1 MDDLAGR
8 MAVVTGGGSGLGRPY
23 AWATDS
29 AVRILCWSSHALW
42 RWCRSSAPICSKS
55 SVSIARMLQ
64 AAVEQVF
71 ARDIEH
77 AVAAHILVHDLF
89 EPLKTLERADV
100 ARRDGSG
107 DDLVSAHPVGFQR
120 LEHGFF
126 KPSDVLV
133 VDLRR
138 FRFVVHHVPDGRL
151 RREPSFRVPEGVRRG
166 AGAKRRNC
174 ATASRPPA
182 APPRS

>member
-1 MDDLAGR
+1 MGGSSPGARAPPPPGKGQKRARLSPAKVRGAETMDDLAGR

-89 EPLKTLERADV
+89 EPLKTL
-100 ARRDGSG
+100 
-107 DDLVSAHPVGFQR
+107 
-120 LEHGFF
+120 
-126 KPSDVLV
+126 
-133 VDLRR
+133 
-138 FRFVVHHVPDGRL
+138 
-151 RREPSFRVPEGVRRG
+151 
-166 AGAKRRNC
+166 
-174 ATASRPPA
+174 
-182 APPRS
+182 